1 MKKMDPYDS
10 LKLDNQLC
18 FPLYA
23 VSRQIVREYTPYLKK
38 LNLTYT
44 QYITMLV
51 LWEEGSV
58 PIRKLTERLYLDTG
72 TMTPLLRKMEENGL
86 VTRTRSKEDERVVMI
101 ALTQKGWDLRDEA
114 VKIPPQMTKCVDL
127 STDDAQEL
135 YRLLHL
141 LLR

>member
-1 MKKMDPYDS
+1 MGMDQYES

-23 VSRQIVREYTPYLKK
+23 VSRQIVRSYTPYLKK
-38 LNLTYT
+38 LDLTYT
-44 QYITMLV
+44 QYITLMV

-58 PIRKLTERLYLDTG
+58 PIRKLTQRLHLDTG

-101 ALTQKGWDLRDEA
+101 SLTEKGWDLREEA
-114 VKIPPQMTKCVDL
+114 VKIPAQMTKCMTL
-127 STDDAQEL
+127 SPEDTKEL
-135 YRLLHL
+135 YRILHL
-141 LLR
+141 LLE